1 MSNQQDNFTKGF
13 LIGALIGGTAG
24 AVAALLLAPKSG
36 VELRRD
42 LAEKSGEWYE
52 KANEYAAEQSKVVGK
67 AVNEGR
73 VRAEQIV
80 RTTKE
85 QAGSILSE
93 AETLMRDVRHRAEH
107 FAGSAQSQVID
118 NVARIQDAA
127 RVGVDTFRNEMAKD
141 DAPIGV

>member
-13 LIGALIGGTAG
+13 LMGALNGGTAG
-24 AVAALLLAPKSG
+24 AIAALLLAPKSG

-52 KANEYAAEQSKVVGK
+52 KANEFASEQGKVVGK
-67 AVNEGR
+67 AINEGR

-93 AETLMRDVRHRAEH
+93 AEVLMRDVRSRAENL
-107 FAGSAQSQVID
+107 AGHTQAHIVD
-118 NVARIQDAA
+118 NVARIQDATLA
-127 RVGVDTFRNEMAKD
+127 GVDTFRSEMAKD
-141 DAPIGV
+141 DSPIGV

>member
-13 LIGALIGGTAG
+13 LLGALIGGAAG
-24 AVAALLLAPKSG
+24 AITALLLAPKSG
-36 VELRRD
+36 VDLRRD

-52 KANEYAAEQSKVVGK
+52 KANEFAAEQGKVVGK
-67 AVNEGR
+67 VVNEGR
-73 VRAEQIV
+73 VRAEQVV

-93 AETLMRDVRHRAEH
+93 AETLLRDVRHRAEH
-107 FAGSAQSQVID
+107 FAGQAQHQVVD

-127 RVGVDTFRNEMAKD
+127 KVGVETFRSEMSKD